1 MQLRSQHHGLTCAV
15 WGSTLGEQQSA
26 QTLSASLHCLI
37 AELIQPVPPTAPP
50 RLSQQTFYHG
60 LLPSASCHGV

>member
-1 MQLRSQHHGLTCAV
+1 MQLRSQHHGLIRAV

-37 AELIQPVPPTAPP
+37 AEFTQPVPPTAPP

-60 LLPSASCHGV
+60 PLLSASCHGL